1 MFKPSTYKINLS
13 SEFLQGLQDG
23 EILLKFHF
31 WSGETIEYTLI
42 KDGDIIKGISSQSDS
57 NLSSDD
63 GPGIDDT
70 THNGKAV
77 EDIVNQKEETM
88 QSIDLTGNQRNDV
101 AGVLTIGIFVAVM
114 VVFLVFMCLRKSNK
128 EHIA

>member
-1 MFKPSTYKINLS
+1 VFKPSTYKINLS

-70 THNGKAV
+70 THVASGSPQGLCRNCAKR
-77 EDIVNQKEETM
+77 EEECCIQDIHRHLLQE
-88 QSIDLTGNQRNDV
+88 
-101 AGVLTIGIFVAVM
+101 A
-114 VVFLVFMCLRKSNK
+114 
-128 EHIA
+128 

>member
-1 MFKPSTYKINLS
+1 VPT
-13 SEFLQGLQDG
+13 DV
-23 EILLKFHF
+23 
-31 WSGETIEYTLI
+31 YTLYV
-42 KDGDIIKGISSQSDS
+42 
-57 NLSSDD
+57 
-63 GPGIDDT
+63 
-70 THNGKAV
+70 NGKAV